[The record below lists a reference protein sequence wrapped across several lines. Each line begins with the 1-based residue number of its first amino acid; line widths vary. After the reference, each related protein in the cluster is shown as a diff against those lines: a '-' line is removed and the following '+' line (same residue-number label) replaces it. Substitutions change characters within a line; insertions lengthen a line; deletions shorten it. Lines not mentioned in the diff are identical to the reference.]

1 MPDIHIRVGG
11 VPRAVPAASTLA
23 DLVATLGHP
32 PNGVAT
38 GVNGD
43 FVRRDMR
50 ADTPLRAGDEV
61 LVFQPIVGG

>member
-1 MPDIHIRVGG
+1 MPDIPIRVGG
-11 VPRAVPAASTLA
+11 LPLAVPAASTLA

-32 PNGVAT
+32 PNAVAT

-50 ADTPLRAGDEV
+50 AATHLCAGDEV